1 MSKFKSR
8 KFWLTVGAVVLV
20 IANEGLAL
28 GIPEDAYWAVVL
40 PVMGYVFGESYVDAN
55 R

>member
-28 GIPEDAYWAVVL
+28 GIP
-40 PVMGYVFGESYVDAN
+40 S
-55 R
+55 